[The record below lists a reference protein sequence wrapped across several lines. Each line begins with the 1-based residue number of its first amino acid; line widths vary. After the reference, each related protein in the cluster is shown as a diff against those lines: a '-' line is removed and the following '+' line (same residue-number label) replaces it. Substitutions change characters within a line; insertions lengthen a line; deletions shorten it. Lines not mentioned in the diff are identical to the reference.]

1 MKQFRRFLGALL
13 LIGMAIAIYSSAVG
27 ETAPEK
33 INWGGAELAAGS
45 WARTAD
51 AMEFSY
57 PMDAARDEPT
67 ILLRSAWQKYQSL
80 WTGMPFIRL
89 PVSGTARSICSGCR
103 RGRN

>member
-1 MKQFRRFLGALL
+1 MKQFRRFLWALL

-33 INWGGAELAAGS
+33 INWGGAEPAAGS

-67 ILLRSAWQKYQSL
+67 TSSAPHGRSIRSL

-103 RGRN
+103 RGRS

>member
-1 MKQFRRFLGALL
+1 MKQFRRFLWALL

-33 INWGGAELAAGS
+33 INWGGAEPAAGS

-57 PMDAARDEPT
+57 PMDAAREEPT
-67 ILLRSAWQKYQSL
+67 ILLRRSL

-103 RGRN
+103 RGRS

>member
-33 INWGGAELAAGS
+33 IDWGGAEPAAGS

-67 ILLRSAWQKYQSL
+67 ILLRSAWQKYQVL
-80 WTGMPFIRL
+80 VDGMPFIRL

-103 RGRN
+103 RGRS